1 MLLADSLRFF
11 RNDSFGFQDAE
22 SLFDQSLRLIVFNDS
37 LGLPETPDQI
47 SQLIRASKL
56 LF

>member
-37 LGLPETPDQI
+37 LGLPDTPDQI